1 MLMDTAEQE
10 NSTNSN
16 KSASL
21 INPQK
26 KQGLAD
32 QHQYLTFIMQG
43 EEYGV
48 DILSVQEIRGWG
60 HVSPIPNAP
69 TYVRGV
75 INLRGAIVPVIDL
88 RMLFELPN
96 YSYNEHTVVI
106 IHKLTTD
113 RVNRIMGIVVDAM
126 SDVCT
131 IFATDKQPPPNVSQ
145 GVSYKFIEG
154 LTEVK
159 GKMVVL
165 LSSELLLSLANNG

>member
-1 MLMDTAEQE
+1 MDTTEQE
-10 NSTNSN
+10 GSKVLN
-16 KSASL
+16 KITPL
-21 INPQK
+21 LNLQK
-26 KQGLAD
+26 GQGLAD
-32 QHQYLTFIMQG
+32 EQQYLTFLMQG

-69 TYVRGV
+69 VYVRGV

-88 RMLFELPN
+88 RMLFELPHHP
-96 YSYNEHTVVI
+96 YNENTVVI
-106 IHKLTTD
+106 ILKVTTD
-113 RVNRIMGIVVDAM
+113 RVSRTMGIVVDAM

-131 IFATDKQPPPNVSQ
+131 LAATDKQPPPNVSQ

-165 LSSELLLSLANNG
+165 LSSELLLSLANNR